1 MIANAQFLVDHGLPI
16 IFGAVLAEQMGVPI
30 PALPWLLGAGA
41 LAASGKWNLVS
52 PLALTTAAC
61 LIADTVWFY
70 AGRFRGNQVLNLLC
84 RISLEPDTCI
94 RRTQNVFTRYGLKGI
109 AIAKFVPGLSTVAPP
124 LAGMS
129 EVGIARFL
137 VFDGLG
143 SVLYTGTFILVGF
156 FFSQQ
161 IEQVAGALAGVGGSA
176 LAVVA
181 FLLFG
186 YIGFKFYQRHKL
198 LRDLRMARITT
209 EELREKLTAGEE
221 ILVLDLRTS
230 SALQEDPT
238 IIQGAVHLSLEDIEK
253 QNQEFEIPRD
263 RDIVLYCACPNEVS
277 SARAALLLRRKG
289 FTRVR
294 PLLGGIDAW
303 RANNYPTEQKR
314 PGLSMLAGASVPGP
328 IPAQVKIQRAGEG
341 IIVSVAPA
349 DSGGRSGSSSQ
360 EKTKP

>member
-1 MIANAQFLVDHGLPI
+1 MTANAQFLVDHGLPI

-41 LAASGKWNLVS
+41 LAASGNWSLVA
-52 PLALTTAAC
+52 PLALTTSAC
-61 LIADTVWFY
+61 MIADTVWFY

-84 RISLEPDTCI
+84 KISLEPDTCI

-143 SVLYTGTFILVGF
+143 SVLYTGTFILLGF

-161 IEQVAGALAGVGGSA
+161 IERVAGALAGVGGSA

-181 FLLFG
+181 FLLVS
-186 YIGFKFYQRHKL
+186 YVGFKFYQRHKL

-209 EELREKLTAGEE
+209 EELRERLTAGEE
-221 ILVLDLRTS
+221 MLVVDLRTS
-230 SALQEDPT
+230 SALLEDPT
-238 IIQGAVHLSLEDIEK
+238 TIQGAVHISLEDIGK
-253 QNQEFEIPRD
+253 QHKEFEIPRD

-303 RANNYPTEQKR
+303 RASNFPTEQKR
-314 PGLSMLAGASVPGP
+314 PVVSLISGASVAGSTPGKVDVQ
-328 IPAQVKIQRAGEG
+328 PAGSA
-341 IIVSVAPA
+341 IIVSVTSP
-349 DSGGRSGSSSQ
+349 DSRGRNGTQSQ
-360 EKTKP
+360 EKPKP